1 MICVHL
7 SAWCE
12 DDDGAPSLPIRRAS
26 KMTLILGSF
35 FIPTK
40 REMYS
45 PLIVALKPTR
55 EELNFGIKLPGR
67 DSYSGQILA
76 NGKLLG
82 FEAYGWLWERR
93 RDVVAC
99 DARRRHGDGTAASG
113 CHVRQYMCRCG
124 SGKEQR
130 QGVDS
135 SAVCGGQSTMSTA
148 VGFIPTLALERGSAT
163 TRSASLNLATKTTES
178 SPTAHTRYCIHYY

>member
-1 MICVHL
+1 MICVLL

-82 FEAYGWLWERR
+82 FEVVEFVLDETGGQHVAGGRR
-93 RDVVAC
+93 RMFVA
-99 DARRRHGDGTAASG
+99 
-113 CHVRQYMCRCG
+113 
-124 SGKEQR
+124 
-130 QGVDS
+130 
-135 SAVCGGQSTMSTA
+135 
-148 VGFIPTLALERGSAT
+148 RG
-163 TRSASLNLATKTTES
+163 
-178 SPTAHTRYCIHYY
+178 

>member
-1 MICVHL
+1 M
-7 SAWCE
+7 
-12 DDDGAPSLPIRRAS
+12 
-26 KMTLILGSF
+26 
-35 FIPTK
+35 
-40 REMYS
+40 
-45 PLIVALKPTR
+45 
-55 EELNFGIKLPGR
+55 
-67 DSYSGQILA
+67 
-76 NGKLLG
+76 
-82 FEAYGWLWERR
+82 
-93 RDVVAC
+93 AC

-163 TRSASLNLATKTTES
+163 TRFTYCSYTLLHPLLLGSS
-178 SPTAHTRYCIHYY
+178 SPMTMMHKSIMDGASRIHSIGELLIER